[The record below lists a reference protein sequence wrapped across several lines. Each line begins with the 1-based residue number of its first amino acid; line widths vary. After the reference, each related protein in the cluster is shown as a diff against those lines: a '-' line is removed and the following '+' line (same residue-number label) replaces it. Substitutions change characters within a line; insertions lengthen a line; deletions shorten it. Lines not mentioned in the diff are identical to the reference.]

1 MFDQKSRNIFRAFR
15 GFFGEMNTFGL
26 KYSRNIFKFYG
37 GDVVSDLN
45 SLETGHGKIL
55 YFCDL
60 ENFEKLDSDKKC
72 VYVNHKWILDCKSN
86 HTIVNIKEYEI

>member
-1 MFDQKSRNIFRAFR
+1 MFGQKSRNIFRAFK

-37 GDVVSDLN
+37 GEVVSDWN
-45 SLETGHGKIL
+45 CNGEYL

-60 ENFEKLDSDKKC
+60 ENFEKPDSDKKK
-72 VYVNHKWILDCKSN
+72 YINYKWILDCKSN
-86 HTIVNIKEYEI
+86 RAIVDIKEYEI